1 LSIGTK
7 TGDSLDTPLI
17 ELDRHFDF
25 FLPLTVMEKAQH
37 QFENPSCATC
47 FDTAPVK

>member
-1 LSIGTK
+1 LSIDTK

-25 FLPLTVMEKAQH
+25 FLPLTGMEKAHH
-37 QFENPSCATC
+37 QFENPSRATC
-47 FDTAPVK
+47 FDTASVK